1 MKYVLPCWYALLV
14 GVSVSCTTRVQMNET
29 ALVKPIFYFVVIAF
43 LTFLPIVIYRLCT
56 LEVPDAQYRQIFKN
70 YAYSKTKN
78 QQEAE
83 ILLDRIVKRKKSIM
97 KRIDIL
103 KEEISKERQKQINKT
118 NYIEQTKNHKVH
130 K

>member
-1 MKYVLPCWYALLV
+1 MWNLWN
-14 GVSVSCTTRVQMNET
+14 T
-29 ALVKPIFYFVVIAF
+29 YFKRHNDINR
-43 LTFLPIVIYRLCT
+43 IKIWRY
-56 LEVPDAQYRQIFKN
+56 